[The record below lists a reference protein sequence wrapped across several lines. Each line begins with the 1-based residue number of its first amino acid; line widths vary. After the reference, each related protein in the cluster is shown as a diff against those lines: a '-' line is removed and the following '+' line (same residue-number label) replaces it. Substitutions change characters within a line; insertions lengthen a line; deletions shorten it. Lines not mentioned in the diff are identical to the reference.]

1 MNTTDQTNQQVPHQ
15 GATMTTEPITTG
27 EVLSVTRAV
36 HDVAQIM
43 SVTLGSK
50 SIRRSWRAASA
61 GYRAT
66 ADFLEAFGKAATPGI
81 LRREADRID
90 PPTVPAEPD
99 LTTADGWYAEA
110 DAFGYDLRSTRA
122 PVTEEQRA
130 ALVSAWAAASS
141 QSAAYPWLAVAA
153 ASRCTCWG
161 FGRERRRGGWPADV
175 GPPRMARP
183 DHRPPRHPQPA
194 SGTGRRT
201 PDRTGPTR
209 PATATAPVR

>member
-1 MNTTDQTNQQVPHQ
+1 
-15 GATMTTEPITTG
+15 MTTEPITTG
-27 EVLSVTRAV
+27 EVLNVTRAV
-36 HDVAQIM
+36 HDIAQTM
-43 SVTLGSK
+43 SVTLGSGDPAQ
-50 SIRRSWRAASA
+50 WRAAS
-61 GYRAT
+61 YRAT

-141 QSAAYPWLAVAA
+141 QSAAYPWLAVAV
-153 ASRCTCWG
+153 ASTVQTLGLW
-161 FGRERRRGGWPADV
+161 
-175 GPPRMARP
+175 
-183 DHRPPRHPQPA
+183 
-194 SGTGRRT
+194 S
-201 PDRTGPTR
+201 
-209 PATATAPVR
+209 

>member
-1 MNTTDQTNQQVPHQ
+1 
-15 GATMTTEPITTG
+15 MTTEPITTAD
-27 EVLSVTRAV
+27 VLNVTRAV
-36 HDVAQIM
+36 HDIAQTM
-43 SVTLGSK
+43 SVTLGSGDPAQ
-50 SIRRSWRAASA
+50 WRAAS
-61 GYRAT
+61 YRAT

-141 QSAAYPWLAVAA
+141 QSAAYPWLAVAV
-153 ASRCTCWG
+153 ASTVQTLGLW
-161 FGRERRRGGWPADV
+161 
-175 GPPRMARP
+175 
-183 DHRPPRHPQPA
+183 
-194 SGTGRRT
+194 S
-201 PDRTGPTR
+201 
-209 PATATAPVR
+209 

>member
-1 MNTTDQTNQQVPHQ
+1 
-15 GATMTTEPITTG
+15 MTTEPITTG
-27 EVLSVTRAV
+27 EVLNVTRAV
-36 HDVAQIM
+36 HDIAQTM

-50 SIRRSWRAASA
+50 STAQLGARRAQSYRAA
-61 GYRAT
+61 
-66 ADFLEAFGKAATPGI
+66 ADLLEAFGKATTPGI

-141 QSAAYPWLAVAA
+141 QSAAYPWLAVEV
-153 ASRCTCWG
+153 ASTVQTLGLW
-161 FGRERRRGGWPADV
+161 
-175 GPPRMARP
+175 
-183 DHRPPRHPQPA
+183 
-194 SGTGRRT
+194 S
-201 PDRTGPTR
+201 
-209 PATATAPVR
+209 

>member
-1 MNTTDQTNQQVPHQ
+1 
-15 GATMTTEPITTG
+15 MTTEPITTG
-27 EVLSVTRAV
+27 EVLSVTSAV

-43 SVTLGSK
+43 SVTLGSGDPAQ
-50 SIRRSWRAASA
+50 WRAQS
-61 GYRAT
+61 YRAT

-130 ALVSAWAAASS
+130 ALVSAWAATSS
-141 QSAAYPWLAVAA
+141 QSAAYPWL
-153 ASRCTCWG
+153 T
-161 FGRERRRGGWPADV
+161 EYRRNQMHLLGLW
-175 GPPRMARP
+175 
-183 DHRPPRHPQPA
+183 
-194 SGTGRRT
+194 S
-201 PDRTGPTR
+201 
-209 PATATAPVR
+209 

>member
-1 MNTTDQTNQQVPHQ
+1 MNTTDQTNQQVHHQ

-27 EVLSVTRAV
+27 EVLNVTRAV
-36 HDVAQIM
+36 HDIAKTM
-43 SVTLGSK
+43 SVTLGSGDPAQ
-50 SIRRSWRAASA
+50 WRAAS
-61 GYRAT
+61 YRAT

-141 QSAAYPWLAVAA
+141 QSAAYPWL
-153 ASRCTCWG
+153 T
-161 FGRERRRGGWPADV
+161 EYRRNQMHLLGLW
-175 GPPRMARP
+175 
-183 DHRPPRHPQPA
+183 
-194 SGTGRRT
+194 S
-201 PDRTGPTR
+201 
-209 PATATAPVR
+209 

>member
-1 MNTTDQTNQQVPHQ
+1 
-15 GATMTTEPITTG
+15 MTTEPITTAD
-27 EVLSVTRAV
+27 VLNVTRAV

-43 SVTLGSK
+43 SVTLGSGDPAQ
-50 SIRRSWRAASA
+50 WRAAS
-61 GYRAT
+61 YRAT

-141 QSAAYPWLAVAA
+141 QSAAYPWLAVAV
-153 ASRCTCWG
+153 ASTVQTLGLW
-161 FGRERRRGGWPADV
+161 
-175 GPPRMARP
+175 
-183 DHRPPRHPQPA
+183 
-194 SGTGRRT
+194 S
-201 PDRTGPTR
+201 
-209 PATATAPVR
+209 

>member
-1 MNTTDQTNQQVPHQ
+1 
-15 GATMTTEPITTG
+15 MTTEPITTAD
-27 EVLSVTRAV
+27 VLNVTRAV
-36 HDVAQIM
+36 HDIAQIM
-43 SVTLGSK
+43 SVTLGSGG
-50 SIRRSWRAASA
+50 RWRAAS
-61 GYRAT
+61 YRAT

-141 QSAAYPWLAVAA
+141 QSAAYPWLAVAV
-153 ASRCTCWG
+153 ASTVQTLGLW
-161 FGRERRRGGWPADV
+161 
-175 GPPRMARP
+175 
-183 DHRPPRHPQPA
+183 
-194 SGTGRRT
+194 S
-201 PDRTGPTR
+201 
-209 PATATAPVR
+209 

>member
-1 MNTTDQTNQQVPHQ
+1 
-15 GATMTTEPITTG
+15 MTTEPITTG
-27 EVLSVTRAV
+27 EVLSVARAV

-43 SVTLGSK
+43 SVTLGSGDPAQ
-50 SIRRSWRAASA
+50 WRAAS
-61 GYRAT
+61 YRAT

-99 LTTADGWYAEA
+99 LTTPEGWIAEA

-141 QSAAYPWLAVAA
+141 QSAAYPWLAVAV
-153 ASRCTCWG
+153 ASTVQTLGLW
-161 FGRERRRGGWPADV
+161 
-175 GPPRMARP
+175 
-183 DHRPPRHPQPA
+183 
-194 SGTGRRT
+194 S
-201 PDRTGPTR
+201 
-209 PATATAPVR
+209 

>member
-1 MNTTDQTNQQVPHQ
+1 MNTTDQTNQQVHHQ

-27 EVLSVTRAV
+27 EVLNVTRAV
-36 HDVAQIM
+36 HDIAQTM

-50 SIRRSWRAASA
+50 SSAQLGARRAQSYRAA
-61 GYRAT
+61 

-130 ALVSAWAAASS
+130 AELK
-141 QSAAYPWLAVAA
+141 
-153 ASRCTCWG
+153 
-161 FGRERRRGGWPADV
+161 PALLRLGLP
-175 GPPRMARP
+175 GP
-183 DHRPPRHPQPA
+183 
-194 SGTGRRT
+194 G
-201 PDRTGPTR
+201 
-209 PATATAPVR
+209 